1 MACSASREAEAGR
14 VSASR
19 AGGHAPRTGE
29 RVARKSASR
38 ACFCVTDSRAH
49 RVVLFKFLQQTLCG
63 RCEGAAAWAPLPLS
77 LSLHLEVLLELLRSR
92 ERGAMGMGSG
102 GGTRPGKKI
111 GVWGMVVV
119 GFFWVHGGEHPAA
132 LRPPTAPPQCVS
144 APALS
149 VAARRRAFNA
159 AVCVAAS
166 APLLP
171 PPPPHRHRSGIY
183 GNEAMLMAGPPLY
196 VFIMLGVVP
205 FVYSLPIAL
214 IVRAHRCGSHS
225 LMQSTCCPRVHLAL
239 VCVCVSRGVGGGERR
254 GPAAPA
260 CAS

>member
-1 MACSASREAEAGR
+1 
-14 VSASR
+14 
-19 AGGHAPRTGE
+19 
-29 RVARKSASR
+29 
-38 ACFCVTDSRAH
+38 
-49 RVVLFKFLQQTLCG
+49 
-63 RCEGAAAWAPLPLS
+63 
-77 LSLHLEVLLELLRSR
+77 
-92 ERGAMGMGSG
+92 MGMGSG

-111 GVWGMVVV
+111 DVWGMVVV
-119 GFFWVHGGEHPAA
+119 GFFWVHGGEHLAA
-132 LRPPTAPPQCVS
+132 LLPTHRASARLVRAPS
-144 APALS
+144 LS
-149 VAARRRAFNA
+149 VAARRRAFTA
-159 AVCVAAS
+159 AVCVASS

-171 PPPPHRHRSGIY
+171 PPLPHRLGSGIY

-239 VCVCVSRGVGGGERR
+239 VCVCREARAVVS
-254 GPAAPA
+254 AAPA